1 MRALGWNCR
10 GLGNPR
16 SVRVLH
22 NVVQRWD
29 PDFVFLSEIELRKWS
44 MERKKMS
51 IGFANGLVIP
61 NHGRSGGLALLWRKE
76 INVDVQSFSDRHID
90 AIVMEDRGF
99 KWRITGFY
107 GFSSLISKAVR
118 N

>member
-16 SVRVLH
+16 SVRVLR
-22 NVVQRWD
+22 NIVQRWD
-29 PDFVFLSEIELRKWS
+29 PDFVFLSETEQRKWS

-51 IGFANGLVIP
+51 IGY
-61 NHGRSGGLALLWRKE
+61 GRSGGLALLWRKE
-76 INVDVQSFSDRHID
+76 INVDVQSFSNRHID
-90 AIVMEDRGF
+90 AIVTEDRGF

>member
-1 MRALGWNCR
+1 MLRNI
-10 GLGNPR
+10 
-16 SVRVLH
+16 
-22 NVVQRWD
+22 VQQWD
-29 PDFVFLSEIELRKWS
+29 PDFVFLSDTKLRKWS

-61 NHGRSGGLALLWRKE
+61 SHGKSGGLALLWRKE

-90 AIVMEDRGF
+90 AIVTEDRGF

-107 GFSSLISKAVR
+107 GNPEVPRRKESWDLLKVLSRKF
-118 N
+118 